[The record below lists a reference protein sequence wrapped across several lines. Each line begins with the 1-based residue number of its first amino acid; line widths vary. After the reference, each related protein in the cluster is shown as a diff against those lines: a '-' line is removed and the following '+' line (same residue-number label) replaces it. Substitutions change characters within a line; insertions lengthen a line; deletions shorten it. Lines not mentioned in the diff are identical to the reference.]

1 MAKIVNT
8 KDSTNNEEGLFMSN
22 GALATTEQKSGGI
35 MDMSGGMSGE
45 MAARLNEMKLKLSM
59 VKNFMQ
65 DIMDKGFDYD
75 TIPGTDKPCL
85 FKPGAEKLLS
95 VYGFSSLVK
104 EKREV

>member
-1 MAKIVNT
+1 
-8 KDSTNNEEGLFMSN
+8 MSN